1 MLRSFYEKLLF
12 LFSDGNILFQSP
24 VNGYYESLYLDHGG
38 TLFWSDERLK
48 SGIHLG
54 IYRASFAFVLRR
66 PLLAAEQG
74 EYGLSPHPYEANC
87 IEDWRYAG

>member
-1 MLRSFYEKLLF
+1 MKKVVF
-12 LFSDGNILFQSP
+12 LFSDGNILPQSP
-24 VNGYYESLYLDHGG
+24 VNGYYGSLYLDHADHEG
-38 TLFWSDERLK
+38 SDERLK

-74 EYGLSPHPYEANC
+74 ECGLSPHPYEANC
-87 IEDWRYAG
+87 VRDWRYAG